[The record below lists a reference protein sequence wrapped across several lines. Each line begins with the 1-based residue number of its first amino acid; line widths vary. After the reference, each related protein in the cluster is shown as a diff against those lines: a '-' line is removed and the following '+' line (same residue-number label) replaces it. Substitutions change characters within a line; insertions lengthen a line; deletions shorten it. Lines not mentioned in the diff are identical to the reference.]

1 MKFMFALL
9 LLGFSVSAKAEV
21 AAPCEGKN
29 HQYNDKLVSGPP
41 VKGLSQDAKKVS
53 QGLKR

>member
-9 LLGFSVSAKAEV
+9 VLGFSVSAKAEV

-29 HQYNDKLVSGPP
+29 HQYNDKLMSGPP
-41 VKGLSQDAKKVS
+41 VKGLSQDTKKVS